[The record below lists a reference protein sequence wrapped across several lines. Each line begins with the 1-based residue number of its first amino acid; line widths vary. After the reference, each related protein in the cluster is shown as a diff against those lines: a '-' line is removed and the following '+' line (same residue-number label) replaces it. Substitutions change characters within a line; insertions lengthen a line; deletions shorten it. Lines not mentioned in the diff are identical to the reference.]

1 MFSSQARGKL
11 SVYLTTA
18 MALTVLPPI
27 VATASAQYQLISLVA
42 NENDL
47 GHRIPKAEHLDPH
60 LANAWGL
67 TYGATSPFWIS
78 DEYTGFS
85 TLYTADG
92 TAQSLVVQVNRA
104 PGDPLNPGSPTGIVA
119 NPTTGFVIS
128 EGGPSGPA
136 RFIFATLDG
145 TIAGW
150 NPQVDPLD
158 TVVALDNSSKG
169 AAYTGLD
176 IQVSDSGAFLYAAN
190 AATNKIEKY
199 DSNFNLVATLSDP
212 SIPPPFGVYGVSVL
226 QGQVYVTYTTV
237 FPGKPGDGIVD
248 VFDADGN
255 PRTLIGITPDGPLNI
270 PWGMA
275 IAPADFG
282 TFSGALLVGNVQDG
296 RINAFDP
303 NSGDFLGTLSKKNR
317 KPIEVPGLWG
327 LKFGGGS
334 PNNGNTNELFI
345 TAGPD
350 TYTGGLF
357 GKIVLADDNQTTSP
371 Q

>member
-1 MFSSQARGKL
+1 MWTLHVRHKFSVCLA
-11 SVYLTTA
+11 V
-18 MALTVLPPI
+18 ALASSTLPPL
-27 VATASAQYQLISLVA
+27 VASATAQYQLVSLVA
-42 NENDL
+42 NETDL
-47 GHRIPKAEHLDPH
+47 GHRIPKADHLDPQ

-67 TYGATSPFWIS
+67 AYGATSPFWIA

-92 TAQSLVVQVNRA
+92 TKQSLVVTVNNA
-104 PGDPLNPGSPTGIVA
+104 PGDPLPPGSPTGIVA
-119 NPTTGFVIS
+119 NPTTGFMIS
-128 EGGPSGPA
+128 QGGVSGPA

-158 TVVALDNSSKG
+158 TVIALDNSSKG

-176 IQVSDSGAFLYAAN
+176 IQVADAGTFIYAAN
-190 AATNKIEKY
+190 AAANRIEKY
-199 DSNFNLVATLSDP
+199 DSNFSLVATFSDP

-237 FPGKPGDGIVD
+237 FPGKPGDGIVA
-248 VFDADGN
+248 VFDASGN
-255 PRTLIGITPDGPLNI
+255 PRTLIGIKPNGPLNI

-282 TFSGALLVGNVQDG
+282 KFSNALLIGNVQDG

-303 NSGDFLGTLSKKNR
+303 NSGDFLGTLSHKNG
-317 KPIEVPGLWG
+317 KPIEIPGLWG

-357 GKIVLADDNQTTSP
+357 GKIVVADDSQ
-371 Q
+371 